1 MTGQPARRPGEC
13 RFLRGDRVELTAVT
27 DDYLRFAFK
36 IGDRGT
42 VEMTDSLATVHVRW
56 DSGARIGI
64 TAESA
69 GLIRKIGG
77 EQDSA
82 SGS

>member
-1 MTGQPARRPGEC
+1 MTGQPAERPGC

-27 DDYLRFAFK
+27 DDYQRFALK
-36 IGDRGT
+36 IGDTGT
-42 VEMTDSLATVHVRW
+42 VELIDSLATVHIRW

-64 TAESA
+64 VTESV

-77 EQDSA
+77 LS
-82 SGS
+82 